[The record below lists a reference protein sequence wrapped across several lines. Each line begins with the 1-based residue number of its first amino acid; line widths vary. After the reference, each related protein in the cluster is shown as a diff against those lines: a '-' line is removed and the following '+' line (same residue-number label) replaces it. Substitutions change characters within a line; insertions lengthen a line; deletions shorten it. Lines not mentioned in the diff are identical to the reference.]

1 MKIFKV
7 LPLLIFCRKCQNIL
21 DRRIFWEE
29 FSLIRFTVTIIQGS
43 KGEWRG
49 KVRTLQKITKIQ
61 VGEYQ
66 LACQMQISLSLS
78 QKKWFNHHKNNWL
91 CFFIQDTIYLYI
103 HYIKKSNEVFI
114 PKIKIA
120 ITIHLWMSVDSW
132 ICISLWMCVS
142 FIFIIL
148 HMQVTF

>member
-7 LPLLIFCRKCQNIL
+7 LPVLIFCRKCQNIL
-21 DRRIFWEE
+21 VRRIIWGE
-29 FSLIRFTVTIIQGS
+29 FSLMRFSVTIIQGS
-43 KGEWRG
+43 KGQWRG

-66 LACQMQISLSLS
+66 LACQMQIYMYLSLSLS
-78 QKKWFNHHKNNWL
+78 LSLSNYHKNNWL
-91 CFFIQDTIYLYI
+91 CFFIQDTKYMYI
-103 HYIKKSNEVFI
+103 HYLKKRNEVLI

-120 ITIHLWMSVDSW
+120 ITIYVWVS
-132 ICISLWMCVS
+132 WMCVN

-148 HMQVTF
+148 HMLVTF